1 MKLLGMKA
9 PSHLRSTKLRYNEKG
24 NLTGLTSSQ
33 TAAEAMIA
41 CIGADLTQ
49 TALRLDPHI
58 QDVTANQQWISMK
71 AHGVELG
78 WYFLEGGL
86 NQIKEEVTAGP
97 SALELPFTPRWVT
110 SPERMTDAARNGL
123 IRHSTIR
130 FIVRSLA
137 QADRVMKQGL
147 KFRGRYHK
155 VEKFISDGPD
165 TMCSTCCHWGH
176 STYICP
182 TPSKARCAIYAEPH
196 LTEYS
201 KCPIS
206 TCKIGVGKYCSKN
219 SS

>member
-33 TAAEAMIA
+33 TADEAMIA

-97 SALELPFTPRWVT
+97 SALELPFTP
-110 SPERMTDAARNGL
+110 
-123 IRHSTIR
+123 R